1 MVILS
6 SSFVGD
12 INLHFFALGSSTA
25 DKLKERSEEDED
37 EELIFVSDRSFGGAR
52 FRGVEARKYLNT
64 LGTTSSLRL
73 ADVGDR

>member
-1 MVILS
+1 M
-6 SSFVGD
+6 
-12 INLHFFALGSSTA
+12 HFFALGSSTA

-64 LGTTSSLRL
+64 LGTLIIGPSRNPTMSNLTVRVRSL
-73 ADVGDR
+73 